1 MQGQGAF
8 GNDGEIQMADV
19 SQVMRIALKL
29 DDGVRAG
36 ATKLA
41 AAVDQ
46 LPFIADSPEAMYRAA
61 HPRVA
66 VQAAFDNA
74 SAGLAELT
82 GVPAFARA
90 DHFGRVEQGVAHL
103 GRALD
108 DTPAGQEIVDASW
121 TDLIRSGADAFD
133 DTVRRLGSPGSY

>member
-1 MQGQGAF
+1 
-8 GNDGEIQMADV
+8 MAV
-19 SQVMRIALKL
+19 AELSQVMRIAMRL
-29 DDGVRAG
+29 DDVVRPG

-74 SAGLAELT
+74 SAGLAELQ
-82 GVPAFARA
+82 GVRAFTRA
-90 DHFGRVEQGVAHL
+90 DHYGRVEQGVAYL
-103 GRALD
+103 GRALN
-108 DTPAGQEIVDASW
+108 DTPVSQEIVDPTW
-121 TDLIRSGADAFD
+121 TNLIRSANDAFD
-133 DTVRRLGSPGSY
+133 DVVRKMGSPGSY

>member
-1 MQGQGAF
+1 
-8 GNDGEIQMADV
+8 MAV
-19 SQVMRIALKL
+19 AEMSQVMRIAMRL
-29 DDGVRAG
+29 DDVVRPG

-74 SAGLAELT
+74 SAGLAELK

-90 DHFGRVEQGVAHL
+90 DHYGRVEQGVAHL
-103 GRALD
+103 ARVLD
-108 DTPAGQEIVDASW
+108 DTPVGQETVDATW
-121 TDLIRSGADAFD
+121 TGLIRSASDAFD
-133 DTVRRLGSPGSY
+133 DTVRQLGAPAW